1 VLQTI
6 VIALLQCWA
15 IAAVIQLILWLIAQQ
30 SKNAGIV
37 DVGWALSFT
46 PIVWFLAWRSNLNT
60 AQIIP
65 IALVVT
71 AWSLRLGF
79 YLVARGAAHG
89 PEEGRYRHLRQKW
102 HPNASRAF
110 FLFFQAQAALTGFL
124 VIAFVIPLLT
134 LPRSASILWAGL
146 IVSIVGIIGEAISDA
161 QLARFK
167 KTATRGSVC
176 DGGLWSWSRHPNYF
190 FESLYWAG
198 LGVTGFAYDSGWIAW
213 ASCILLTASIFR
225 ITGIPATEEQAL
237 RSKGDAYRAYQAR
250 TSVFVPWPPRRESN
264 LADH

>member
-1 VLQTI
+1 MI

-15 IAAVIQLILWLIAQQ
+15 IAAGIQLVLWLIAQQ

-46 PIVWFLAWRSNLNT
+46 PIVWFLVWQSSLNP
-60 AQIIP
+60 AHIIP

-71 AWSLRLGF
+71 AWSLRLGL
-79 YLVARGAAHG
+79 YLIERGAAHG
-89 PEEGRYRHLRQKW
+89 PEEGRYLHLREKW

-124 VIAFVIPLLT
+124 SIAFVIPLLT
-134 LPRSASILWAGL
+134 LPRSASWQPVIWAGL
-146 IVSIVGIIGEAISDA
+146 GVSILSIIGEAISDA

-167 KTATRGSVC
+167 KTAARGSVC
-176 DGGLWSWSRHPNYF
+176 DVGLWSWSRHPNYF

-198 LGVTGFAYDSGWIAW
+198 LGITGFAYHGGWIAW
-213 ASCILLTASIFR
+213 ASCILLTLSIFR
-225 ITGIPATEEQAL
+225 VTGIPATEAQAL
-237 RSKGDAYRAYQAR
+237 RSKGDKYRAYQAR
-250 TSVFVPWPPRRESN
+250 TSVFVPWPPRR
-264 LADH
+264 